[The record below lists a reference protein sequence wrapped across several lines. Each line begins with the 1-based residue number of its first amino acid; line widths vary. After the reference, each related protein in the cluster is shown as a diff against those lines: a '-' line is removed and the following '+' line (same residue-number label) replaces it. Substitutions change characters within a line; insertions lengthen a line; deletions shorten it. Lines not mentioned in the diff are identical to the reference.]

1 MGVLDGKVAVVT
13 GGGSGIGRAI
23 AQAFAAEGARVGVGD
38 YFADRAEEAAAAIG
52 KAGGEAFAERIDVSA
67 WTDVDRFVGGAVRR
81 WGRLDFLVS
90 NAGIYDGYADCL
102 ATSEALWG
110 RILAVNLTGVF
121 LCCKRG
127 LQEMVTRGGG
137 RIINIASVGG
147 LVGSADGASYT
158 ASKFGVIGLTK
169 QIAVTYARQ
178 GITCNAICPGV
189 ITTQIRD
196 SSARI
201 LGPVAPPMQRGVG
214 VSQEVIDRLVPMG
227 RVGLPEEV
235 ARVAVFL
242 ASGMA
247 DYITGQ
253 AIVIDGGWTA
263 K

>member
-1 MGVLDGKVAVVT
+1 MGLLDGKVAVVT

-23 AQAFAAEGARVGVGD
+23 ALAFAAEGARLGVGD
-38 YFADRAEEAAAAIG
+38 YFAERAEETVAAIG
-52 KAGGEAFAERIDVSA
+52 KAGGEAFAERMDVSA
-67 WTDVDRFVGGAVRR
+67 WADVDRFVGAAVGR
-81 WGRLDFLVS
+81 WGRLDLLVN

-102 ATSEALWG
+102 ATSQELWS

-121 LCCKRG
+121 LCCKRAIEQM
-127 LQEMVTRGGG
+127 LAQGGG

-147 LVGSADGASYT
+147 LVGSADGISYT

-169 QIAVTYARQ
+169 QIAVTYARR

-201 LGPVAPPMQRGVG
+201 LGEVAPPMQRGVG